1 MSDGPLSGVKV
12 LEIVGLGPGPFC
24 GMMLS
29 DLGADVIRIDRV
41 DASKMLSLHD
51 PKFDVLARGR
61 RSVALDLTKPEGVEV
76 LLRLVEQADVLF
88 EGMRPGVA
96 ERLGFGPEVCEE
108 RNSGLVFGRMTGWGQ
123 DGPLALTAGHDINYL
138 ALSGMLHAVGRADE
152 APAPPLNL
160 IADFGGGGMLLA
172 IGILAALLEANT
184 SGRGQVVDAAMF
196 EGASLLGAMT
206 HGLAAAGVWTTE
218 REVNLLDGGV
228 PFYDSYRTLDGKFVA
243 VGALEPQ
250 FFAELVSGLGLGL
263 GAFSDVQW
271 VRSGWGDMRSKFTE
285 IFSSRTRDEWA
296 EVFRGV
302 DACVSPVLT
311 YEEAALHPHAVAR
324 DSFVYPDG
332 IRQPAPAPRFSRS
345 VSPTPDAPGVPAEET
360 TEVLLEF
367 GFSQEEISVL
377 REAHI
382 CR

>member
-1 MSDGPLSGVKV
+1 MSEGPLSGVRV

-29 DLGADVIRIDRV
+29 DLGADVIRIDRL

-61 RSVALDLTKPEGVEV
+61 RSVALDLKMPEGVEV
-76 LLRLVEQADVLF
+76 LLKMVEEADVLF

-96 ERLGFGPEVCEE
+96 ERLGFGPDVCEA
-108 RNSGLVFGRMTGWGQ
+108 RNPGLVFGRMTGWGQ
-123 DGPLALTAGHDINYL
+123 EGPLARSAGHDINYL
-138 ALSGMLHAVGRADE
+138 ALSGMLHAVGRADD
-152 APAPPLNL
+152 PPPPPLNL

-172 IGILAALLEANT
+172 VGILAALLEAKA

-206 HGLAAAGVWTTE
+206 HGLAAAGARTTE
-218 REVNLLDGGV
+218 REANLLDGGA
-228 PFYDSYRTLDGKFVA
+228 PFYDSYRTLEGKFVA

-250 FFAELVSGLGLGL
+250 FFAELVTGLGLESL
-263 GAFSDVQW
+263 KDVQW
-271 VRSGWGDMRSKFTE
+271 IKAGWSDMRSQFTE
-285 IFSSRTRDEWA
+285 IFASRTRDEWA
-296 EVFRGV
+296 EVFEGL

-311 YEEAALHPHAVAR
+311 YEEAALHEHAVAR
-324 DSFVYPDG
+324 KSFIYPDKL
-332 IRQPAPAPRFSRS
+332 RQPAPAPRFSRS
-345 VSPTPDAPGVPAEET
+345 VTPTPEAPGVPGEET

-367 GFSQEEISVL
+367 GFSPEEISAL
-377 REAHI
+377 RGAHI

>member
-1 MSDGPLSGVKV
+1 MSEGPLSGLRV

-29 DLGADVIRIDRV
+29 DLGADVIRIDRL

-61 RSVALDLTKPEGVEV
+61 RSVALDLRRPEGVEV
-76 LLRLVEQADVLF
+76 LLTMVEKADVLF

-108 RNSGLVFGRMTGWGQ
+108 RNPALVFGRMTGWGQ
-123 DGPLALTAGHDINYL
+123 EGPLARSAGHDINYL
-138 ALSGMLHAVGRADE
+138 ALSGMLHAVGRADD
-152 APAPPLNL
+152 PPPPPLNL

-172 IGILAALLEANT
+172 VGILAALLEAKA

-206 HGLAAAGVWTTE
+206 HGLAAAGARTTE
-218 REVNLLDGGV
+218 REANLLDGGV
-228 PFYDSYRTLDGKFVA
+228 PFYDSYRTLEGKFVA

-250 FFAELVSGLGLGL
+250 FFAELVTGLGLESL
-263 GAFSDVQW
+263 KDVQW
-271 VRSGWGDMRSKFTE
+271 VKAGWSDMRSQFTE
-285 IFSSRTRDEWA
+285 IFASRTRDEWA
-296 EVFRGV
+296 EAFEGL

-311 YEEAALHPHAVAR
+311 YEEAALHEHAVAR
-324 DSFVYPDG
+324 NSFIYPDEL
-332 IRQPAPAPRFSRS
+332 RQPAPAPRFSRS
-345 VSPTPDAPGVPAEET
+345 VAPTPEAPGVPGEET
-360 TEVLLEF
+360 TTVLLEF
-367 GFSQEEISVL
+367 GFSPEEISAL